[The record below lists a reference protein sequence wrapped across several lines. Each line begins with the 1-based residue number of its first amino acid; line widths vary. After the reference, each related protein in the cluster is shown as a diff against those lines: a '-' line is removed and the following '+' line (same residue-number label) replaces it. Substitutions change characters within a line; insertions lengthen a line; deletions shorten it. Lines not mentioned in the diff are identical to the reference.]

1 MARPD
6 THPGVEGGGA
16 DDGADG
22 SGSTPPADVV
32 RPGTGVVRPGTGVVR
47 PGTGVVRPGTAS
59 PTDAATA
66 KASAAVPEAPEAPLE
81 PIRIVLPVIP
91 VKPVKQGFLD
101 RLVAP
106 KPKKTEADLAE
117 EEAQRRVDEARKAE
131 EAKRKADD
139 AQRKAE
145 AQTRKTAEEADRAAA
160 EARAKSDAKAKSKAE
175 EGARKVEEEARKS
188 EEKARKADEK
198 VRRVEAKAREKAAR
212 DAEDDDLDDEYDDEP
227 AGPPRGFA
235 GPAAPPVS
243 PPARQ
248 APPGPPSRQA
258 PPGPPSR
265 QAPPGPP
272 SRQAPPGP
280 PARQA
285 PPGPAP
291 GRPYPPPT
299 PPASRP
305 QPSRDRRTDYD
316 ERRPDYAARPSRRPL
331 RHWIAAAVALVAL
344 GGGSAAVAAAAT
356 PPGTVQFAE
365 GIDTGDTAPILSA
378 LSANAPRPTVG
389 GVAAAIGPLF
399 ADSALGGR
407 VAGSIVDVLT
417 ADPLYDVNGA
427 TPMTPASAAKLLTA
441 AAVLH
446 TRGPNYRI
454 ATRAVAGASPG
465 EVVLVGSGDPTL
477 AAGATGAYRGAA
489 RLDLLAEQ
497 VRKALNGTTP
507 TRVVI
512 DTSIYQGSTTGPGW
526 AEADVRGGIISNIT
540 ALMTDGAKI
549 NPADSRSNA
558 ARHTQPD
565 VAAGQ
570 IFAQA
575 LGLQATAVISGDAPQ
590 GAKVL
595 GEVFSPTI
603 ARIVEVMLL
612 ESDNVVAEAMARQ
625 AALAKKL
632 PGTFA
637 GGAQATEAALTEL
650 GINSGGVSLVDGS
663 GLSDDNRVTANQ
675 LTDVL
680 SRAASPKYPQLRA
693 IMSGLP
699 VAGYS
704 GTLTNREQGS
714 GMGGVRAKT
723 GTLNHVNALAGY
735 VVDKDGRLLAFAAV
749 ADATNNQ
756 FRAEGALDKLAAGIA
771 SCGCR

>member
-16 DDGADG
+16 DEGADG
-22 SGSTPPADVV
+22 SGSTPPSDVV

-47 PGTGVVRPGTAS
+47 PGTGVVRPGSAS
-59 PTDAATA
+59 PTDASTA
-66 KASAAVPEAPEAPLE
+66 KASAAVPETPEAPLE

-117 EEAQRRVDEARKAE
+117 EEAQRRVDEARRAE
-131 EAKRKADD
+131 EAQRKADV

-145 AQTRKTAEEADRAAA
+145 AQTRKAADESDRAAA

-175 EGARKVEEEARKS
+175 EGARKAEEEARKS

-198 VRRVEAKAREKAAR
+198 VRRAEARAREQAAR
-212 DAEDDDLDDEYDDEP
+212 DAEDDDLDEEYDEEP
-227 AGPPRGFA
+227 ASPPRGFA
-235 GPAAPPVS
+235 GPSAPPISPPSRPAPVS
-243 PPARQ
+243 PPSRPAPVSPPSRP
-248 APPGPPSRQA
+248 APPGS
-258 PPGPPSR
+258 
-265 QAPPGPP
+265 
-272 SRQAPPGP
+272 

-285 PPGPAP
+285 PPGPAR
-291 GRPYPPPT
+291 GRPHPPSA
-299 PPASRP
+299 PPGGRP

-316 ERRPDYAARPSRRPL
+316 ERRPDYEARTSRRPL

-344 GGGSAAVAAAAT
+344 GGGSAAITAAAT

-365 GIDTGDTAPILSA
+365 GIDTGDTAPILSG

-407 VAGSIVDVLT
+407 VAGSIVDALT
-417 ADPLYDVNGA
+417 GDPLYDVNGT

-454 ATRAVAGASPG
+454 ATRAVAGSSPG
-465 EVVLVGSGDPTL
+465 EVVLIGGGDPTL

-526 AEADVRGGIISNIT
+526 AEADVRSGIISNIT
-540 ALMTDGAKI
+540 ALMTDGAKV

-575 LGLQATAVISGDAPQ
+575 LGLQATAVISAVAPP

-612 ESDNVVAEAMARQ
+612 DSDNVVAEAMARQ
-625 AALAKKL
+625 TALAKKL
-632 PGTFA
+632 PGSFA
-637 GGAQATEAALTEL
+637 GGAQATQAALTEL

-693 IMSGLP
+693 ITSGLP

-749 ADATNNQ
+749 ADATTNQ
-756 FRAEGALDKLAAGIA
+756 FRAESALDKLAAGVA
-771 SCGCR
+771 DCGCR